1 MGREKELGSRTLVAK
16 DGMSVDFV
24 ELWKGSGASESNRK
38 SRKGDFSGR
47 PALAD
52 TLWPAL
58 RKLSRDWAGLTLR
71 SHKYSLQEFFRF
83 LDSFE
88 ELLQPVAGLQDCGEL
103 TAIFWLTPP
112 REGLTWERPTYTH
125 LNQTGRVL
133 ARAHRIAGTRDRF
146 RWPVMT
152 FEKASDKTYANDVQA
167 REALTLLKR
176 EAQGILARW
185 AAADRMAAAGR
196 NLLEI
201 EPNARR
207 ALDFEASKED
217 LHATYRAIIAKT
229 GDPLP
234 GPEKV
239 AAELG
244 CSTGRLPAY
253 WFLRISDVQAGLY
266 PTVDDLCCFAC
277 LVMART
283 GWNPSTVLSIDVSN
297 DDWAVRHGDP
307 KNDLWRLIAWKE
319 RAKAWQDTLC
329 RGRHT
334 TGPYFVINSLIDR
347 AAPLR
352 RLAKECPE
360 RFVSPA
366 SLAER
371 SPFLAAAQKNK
382 MGSVVALLP
391 NGQDGL
397 TSKWWRNARD
407 EHNKSVD
414 EASRMLLAQAMKT
427 REEGSENA
435 GPCAPVRVKIPE
447 DMIPSDWRDLY
458 ASFVFVDSRYS
469 WLMVQWA
476 LGHKRLSSTRH
487 YLRSRLWRKFGEER
501 LAAVQDL
508 MVSQLEDGEL
518 NYPVMRAK
526 LEFGHEAS
534 PEDLARLKAFRDGRK
549 SNAPT
554 PSGYDCTTPFNPP
567 RELDP
572 GNPSDGSMRAR
583 CGDRCPGCPCAIA
596 FDPSAMAKRLVRLRL
611 IRSEISLAA
620 WHESQFSSDIE
631 CLEKDLL
638 QWPEKT
644 VRDLIDHW
652 QRAFDTGEERLNPW
666 AGLN

>member
-1 MGREKELGSRTLVAK
+1 MDGGKELGSRKLVAK
-16 DGMSVDFV
+16 DGMAVDFI
-24 ELWKGSGASESNRK
+24 ELWKGSGASESNRT
-38 SRKGDFSGR
+38 STKGEFSGR
-47 PALAD
+47 PAIAD
-52 TLWPAL
+52 ALWPAL
-58 RKLSRDWAGLTLR
+58 KQLSRDWAGLTLR

-112 REGLTWERPTYTH
+112 REGLTWDRPTYTH
-125 LNQTGRVL
+125 LNQTGRIL
-133 ARAHRIAGTRDRF
+133 ARAHRIAGTRDTF

-152 FEKASDKTYANDVQA
+152 FEKASEKTYANDAQA
-167 REALTLLKR
+167 REALTVLKR
-176 EAQGILARW
+176 KAQGILARW
-185 AAADRMAAAGR
+185 ATADRMAAAGR

-201 EPNARR
+201 TAGPRG
-207 ALDFEASKED
+207 LVDVGVSKED
-217 LHATYRAIIAKT
+217 LHATYRAIVAKS

-244 CSTGRLPAY
+244 NPSGRLPAY
-253 WFLRISDVQAGLY
+253 WFLPIAELQAGLY
-266 PTVDDLCCFAC
+266 PTVEDLCCFAC
-277 LVMART
+277 LIMART

-297 DDWAVRHGDP
+297 SDWAVRHGDP
-307 KNDLWRLIAWKE
+307 ESDLWRLIAWKE

-334 TGPYFVINSLIDR
+334 TGPYHLVGALIDR
-347 AAPLR
+347 SAPLR
-352 RLAKECPE
+352 RLAEEYPE
-360 RFVSPA
+360 RFLSPKE
-366 SLAER
+366 LAGK

-391 NGQDGL
+391 NGRDGL
-397 TSKWWRNARD
+397 TSKWWRSVRD
-407 EHNKSVD
+407 EHNRSVD
-414 EASRMLLAQAMKT
+414 EASKKVVAAMMKNGAS
-427 REEGSENA
+427 GSKDA
-435 GPCAPVRVKIPE
+435 SARARVRIPD

-458 ASFVFVDSRYS
+458 AAFVFVDSRYS

-508 MVSQLEDGEL
+508 MVSQIEDGEL

-534 PEDLARLKAFRDGRK
+534 PEDLARLKAFREGRK
-549 SNAPT
+549 SNVQT

-567 RELDP
+567 KELDP

-596 FDPSAMAKRLVRLRL
+596 FNPSAMAKRLVRLRM

-620 WHESQFSSDIE
+620 WHESQFASDIE
-631 CLEKDLL
+631 CLENDLL
-638 QWPEKT
+638 QWPEET
-644 VRDLIDHW
+644 VKGLIDRW
-652 QRAFDTGEERLNPW
+652 QSAFSTGEERLNPW